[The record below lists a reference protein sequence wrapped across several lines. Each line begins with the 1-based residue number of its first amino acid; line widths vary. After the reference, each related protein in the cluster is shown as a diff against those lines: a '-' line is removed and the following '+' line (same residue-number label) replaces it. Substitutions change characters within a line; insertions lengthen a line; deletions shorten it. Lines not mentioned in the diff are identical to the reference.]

1 VESANLWYPRLNSY
15 KLLSRPVIDEME
27 QPAEMSDARRRYE
40 FKKTLEK
47 LEAKQG
53 SGTELIS
60 LYIPPDKQIHDVT
73 SQLRDEFG
81 QCANIKSK
89 QTRTNVQSAISSILS
104 RLKYYKN
111 PPENGIAVFC
121 GTIQLGGDR
130 SDLECTIIEPPEPL
144 NLYMYRCSSN
154 FELEPLKEMLEEK
167 NVFGLL
173 VLDRREAY
181 WGFLRGNRI
190 EAIGGATST
199 VPGKQRKGG
208 QSSVRFQRLR
218 EIAINEFYT
227 KIGERASAIFLAEKE
242 FFERFRG
249 VLIGGPS
256 PTKEEFEAGQ
266 YLHHEI
272 QKRIIGLF
280 DVAYTNESGLAEL
293 VDAAKDALKGMEVVK
308 EKEVM
313 NRFLKELVKDNGLSS
328 YGEESVR
335 KNLELGAVDILILS
349 SRLRKSRVTI
359 TCQNCGHSEERTIA
373 LEPGKTVEDILAH
386 TCSICTAPLVVDSEV
401 DIVEEL
407 TRQADL
413 TSTRVEI
420 ISDDFEEGAILYNAF
435 GGIAAI
441 LRYRTGY

>member
-1 VESANLWYPRLNSY
+1 MTETQEM
-15 KLLSRPVIDEME
+15 DEG
-27 QPAEMSDARRRYE
+27 RRKYE

-47 LEAKQG
+47 LQSKQG

-60 LYIPPDKQIHDVT
+60 LYIPPDKQIHDVVA
-73 SQLRDEFG
+73 QLRDEFG

-89 QTRTNVQSAISSILS
+89 QTRTNVQSAISSILA
-104 RLKYYKN
+104 RLKYYKI
-111 PPENGIAVFC
+111 PPPNGMAIFC
-121 GTIQLGGDR
+121 GTIQLQGDR
-130 SDLECTIIEPPEPL
+130 TDLECTIIEPPEPL
-144 NLYMYRCSSN
+144 NLYMYRCSSV
-154 FELEPLKEMLEEK
+154 FELEPLQQMLEEK
-167 NVFGLL
+167 NVYGLL

-190 EAIGGATST
+190 EPVGGVTST

-218 EIAINEFYT
+218 EIAIHEFYT
-227 KIGERASAIFLAEKE
+227 KIGERASAIFLAEKD

-293 VDAAKDALKGMEVVK
+293 VDAARDALKGVEVIK
-308 EKEVM
+308 EKELM
-313 NRFLKELVKDNGLSS
+313 NRFLKELVKENGLAA

-335 KNLELGAVDILILS
+335 KNLATGSVDTLLLS
-349 SRLRKSRVTI
+349 ASLRKSRVKVR
-359 TCQNCGHSEERTIA
+359 CQACGHAEERTVQ
-373 LEPGKTVEDILAH
+373 LEPGKTIADILSSR
-386 TCSICTAPLVVDSEV
+386 TCRACGGPLIVDEET
-401 DIVEEL
+401 DIIEEL
-407 TRQADL
+407 TRLADQ
-413 TSTRVEI
+413 TSTRVQI
-420 ISDDFEEGAILYNAF
+420 ISDDFEEGSMLYSAF